1 MDCEH
6 LIECL
11 RREAGEKIRIIGE
24 EAKEA
29 AAKIGEETARKIN
42 SLRAEYERTAN
53 AAAAKRI
60 GEIRADADMK
70 ARLLRAAAARRFS
83 TRLYSEFRSSLSL
96 LRNKGYAD
104 AFFSMAA
111 ELPPLSWN
119 SIRVNPGDVSM
130 AREHFPGVQIIPDE
144 GISGGMDVT
153 TGDGRTRV
161 INTFEKRLE
170 RTWEELLPDLMQEI
184 YATR

>member
-6 LIECL
+6 LIACL
-11 RREAGEKIRIIGE
+11 WKEAGEKIRTIQEEAKAAAAKVGE
-24 EAKEA
+24 EAALKISRLREEY
-29 AAKIGEETARKIN
+29 AKA
-42 SLRAEYERTAN
+42 AN
-53 AAAAKRI
+53 AAAAKET
-60 GEIRADADMK
+60 GEIRADADTR

-83 TRLYSEFRSSLSL
+83 IRLYCEFRSSLPL

-111 ELPPLSWN
+111 ELPPLSWK
-119 SIRVNPGDVSM
+119 SVRVNPGDVSM
-130 AREHFPGVQIIPDE
+130 ARERFPDAEIIPDE

-153 TGDGRTRV
+153 TGDGRTRI

-170 RTWEELLPDLMQEI
+170 RIWEELLPDLMQEI

>member
-11 RREAGEKIRIIGE
+11 RKEAEEKIRIIGE

-29 AAKIGEETARKIN
+29 AARIGEETALKI
-42 SLRAEYERTAN
+42 SRLREEYERTTN
-53 AAAAKRI
+53 AAATKRI
-60 GEIRADADMK
+60 SEIRADADTK

-83 TRLYSEFRSSLSL
+83 VRLYNEFRSSLPL
-96 LRNKGYAD
+96 LRNKRYAD
-104 AFFSMAA
+104 AFAGMAA
-111 ELPPLSWN
+111 ELPPLSWK
-119 SIRVNPGDVSM
+119 SVRVNPGDISI
-130 AREHFPGVQIIPDE
+130 ALEHFPGVAIIPAE
-144 GISGGMDVT
+144 EISGGMDVT
-153 TGDGRTRV
+153 SGDGKTRV

-170 RTWEELLPDLMQEI
+170 RIWEELVPDLMREI

>member
-11 RREAGEKIRIIGE
+11 WKEAGEKIRIIGE
-24 EAKEA
+24 EAKTT
-29 AAKIGEETARKIN
+29 AAKMREETALKICR
-42 SLRAEYERTAN
+42 LREEYEKTAN

-60 GEIRADADMK
+60 GEIRADADTE

-83 TRLYSEFRSSLSL
+83 IRLYSEFLSSLSL
-96 LRNKGYAD
+96 LRNEGYAN
-104 AFFSMAA
+104 AFSGMEA
-111 ELPPLSWN
+111 ELPPLSWKAV
-119 SIRVNPGDVSM
+119 RVNPGDVSM
-130 AREHFPGVQIIPDE
+130 ARQHFPDAEIIPDE

-153 TGDGRTRV
+153 TGDGRIRV

-170 RTWEELLPDLMQEI
+170 RIWEELVPDLMQEI